1 MRRRDVLL
9 GAASLSLL
17 GATAR
22 AGAGKFDA
30 LTAQLARI
38 EGDSGGRLGVAVVDT
53 GTGTTA
59 GHRAGERFPMCSTFK
74 LPAAAAVLARVDA
87 GKDKLDRHI
96 VFTRSDL
103 VTYSPVTEKHV
114 GTGMAMAAIC
124 EAAVTLSDNT
134 AGNLMLEALGG
145 PAGLTAW
152 LRTIGDD
159 VTRLDRNEPQL
170 NEALPGDPRDTT
182 TPDAMAGSVRTILFG
197 RALSASSQATLTQ
210 WLLASKT
217 GDKRLRAGLPADWR
231 SGDKTGSGARG
242 TANDVAVIWPPNR
255 EPLIVA
261 AFLTQ
266 TAAAAETRDAALASV
281 GRAIAAAFGQS
292 KG

>member
-1 MRRRDVLL
+1 MMRRRDILL

-17 GATAR
+17 CASAD
-22 AGAGKFDA
+22 AAAGKLDA
-30 LTAQLARI
+30 LTAQFAKI
-38 EGDSGGRLGVAVVDT
+38 EGDSGGRLGVAVLDT
-53 GTGTTA
+53 GTSKTV
-59 GHRAGERFPMCSTFK
+59 GHRIDERFPMCSTFK
-74 LPAAAAVLARVDA
+74 LLATAAVLARVDA
-87 GKDKLDRHI
+87 GKETLDRRI

-103 VTYSPVTEKHV
+103 VTYSPATEKHV
-114 GTGMAMAAIC
+114 GDGMAMAAIC

-159 VTRLDRNEPQL
+159 VTRLDRNELSL

-182 TPDAMAGSVRTILFG
+182 TPEAMSKSVDAILFG
-197 RALSASSQATLTQ
+197 KTLSASSQQTLTT

-217 GDKRLRAGLPADWR
+217 GATRLRAGLPENWR

-242 TANDVAVIWPPNR
+242 TTNDVAVIWPPNR
-255 EPLIVA
+255 KPLIVA
-261 AFLTQ
+261 AFLTDTQ
-266 TAAAAETRDAALASV
+266 APSAARDAALASV
-281 GRAIAAAFGQS
+281 GRAVAAAF
-292 KG
+292 

>member
-1 MRRRDVLL
+1 MMRRRDVLL

-17 GATAR
+17 YASAE
-22 AGAGKFDA
+22 AAAGKSDA
-30 LTAQLARI
+30 LTAQLAAI
-38 EGDSGGRLGVAVVDT
+38 EPDSGGRLGVAVLDT
-53 GTGTTA
+53 GTGKTA
-59 GHRAGERFPMCSTFK
+59 GHRVDERFPMCSTFK
-74 LPAAAAVLARVDA
+74 LLAAAAVLARVDA

-96 VFTRSDL
+96 VFSQSDL

-114 GTGMAMAAIC
+114 GDGMAMAAIC

-159 VTRLDRNEPQL
+159 VTRLDRNELSL

-182 TPDAMAGSVRTILFG
+182 TPEAMSKSVDAILFG
-197 RALSASSQATLTQ
+197 KTLSASSQQTLTN

-217 GDKRLRAGLPADWR
+217 GATRLRAGLPENWR

-242 TANDVAVIWPPNR
+242 TTNDVAVIWPPNR
-255 EPLIVA
+255 KPLIVA
-261 AFLTQ
+261 VFLTDTQ
-266 TAAAAETRDAALASV
+266 APPAARDAALASV
-281 GRAIAAAFGQS
+281 GRAVAAAF
-292 KG
+292 

>member
-182 TPDAMAGSVRTILFG
+182 TPDAMAASVRTILFG

>member
-1 MRRRDVLL
+1 MMRRRDVLL

-53 GTGTTA
+53 GTGKTA

-114 GTGMAMAAIC
+114 GTGMAMTAIC

-134 AGNLMLEALGG
+134 AGNLMQEALGG

-182 TPDAMAGSVRTILFG
+182 TPDAMASSVRTILFG

-217 GDKRLRAGLPADWR
+217 GDKRLRAGLPADWH

-242 TANDVAVIWPPNR
+242 TTNDVAVIWPPNR

-281 GRAIAAAFGQS
+281 GRAVAAAS
-292 KG
+292 